1 MDLKYTSALTAL
13 ISISPKCTLLWK
25 IIFSS
30 CHSKNIYKACFM
42 VQVLGIQNNV
52 LKELLIFLVFKELLI
67 FLVLKELLI
76 FIEHLLNAK
85 LCPRCVTYNIIN
97 SRNIIAIMFPF
108 LKIRKPR
115 LTGQEL
121 YPKAWL
127 GSDRAGI

>member
-1 MDLKYTSALTAL
+1 
-13 ISISPKCTLLWK
+13 
-25 IIFSS
+25 
-30 CHSKNIYKACFM
+30 M
-42 VQVLGIQNNV
+42 VKVLGIQNNV
-52 LKELLIFLVFKELLI
+52 LKELLI

-85 LCPRCVTYNIIN
+85 LCPRCVIYNIIN

-108 LKIRKPR
+108 LKIRKLR

-127 GSDRAGI
+127 GSDSAGIQTHPFVLKAQALSMVSRYVARIGAK